1 MMAIEELLETEVAM
15 LAADRACELAET
27 RLADLEALL
36 EQMRADRDYWRDQ
49 AQLLEK
55 VHVDRNYWREQ
66 TRPVFPWWKRIITT
80 EWSSQRSVLGSLS

>member
-15 LAADRACELAET
+15 LAADRACELAEN

-49 AQLLEK
+49 ARCLRK
-55 VHVDRNYWREQ
+55 C
-66 TRPVFPWWKRIITT
+66 TSTATT
-80 EWSSQRSVLGSLS
+80 GESRHDLSSRGGSE